1 MRSFVVGNGQ
11 SRTAADLNL
20 LKQYG
25 KIYGCNALYREF
37 DTDYLIAVDP
47 KMIIEIEKSGYQL
60 THQVWTNVNAKYKN
74 FNGFKYFNPSLGW
87 SSGPTAL
94 HMASKEQPSEIFILG
109 FDYTGIDGKVN
120 NVYADTDNYRKSSDP
135 ATYFGNW
142 KNQTEQVIKNNPGVK
157 YFRVVEEKYFDPG
170 WNYHN
175 FRHIKYDEF
184 KKLPGTWQKRF

>member
-1 MRSFVVGNGQ
+1 MRSFVVGNGR
-11 SRTAADLNL
+11 SRLDIDLKI
-20 LKQYG
+20 LKEYG

-47 KMIIEIEKSGYQL
+47 KMIVEIEKTGYQL
-60 THQVWTNVNAKYKN
+60 SHEVWTNPNAKYKT
-74 FNGFKYFNPSLGW
+74 FNGFKYFNPPLGW

-94 HMASKEQPSEIFILG
+94 HMASSHKPTEVFIVG

-120 NVYADTDNYRKSSDP
+120 NVYADTENYRKSSDP

-142 KNQTEQVIKNNPGVK
+142 KNQTAQVIKNNPGIK
-157 YFRVVEEKYFDPG
+157 YYRVVGEKYFDPE

-175 FRHIKYDEF
+175 FKHINVEEF
-184 KKLPGTWQKRF
+184 KKLVGTWQKRF